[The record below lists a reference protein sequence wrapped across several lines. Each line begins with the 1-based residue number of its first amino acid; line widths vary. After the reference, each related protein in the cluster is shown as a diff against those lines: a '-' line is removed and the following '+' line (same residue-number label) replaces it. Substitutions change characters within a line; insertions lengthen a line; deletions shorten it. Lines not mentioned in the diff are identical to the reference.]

1 LLVSVAAGTIDSLL
15 FYRFLTIGH
24 GARSVYGWG
33 WGWSWNAPEHASR
46 FPRPLL
52 EWWRKGHGQSR
63 ILELGQLEPLTEE
76 IAKAAGEALG
86 RVNGATPI
94 DATVASAARRG
105 DRVFTSDPKD
115 LQKLQR
121 YFRAVVDIIAV

>member
-1 LLVSVAAGTIDSLL
+1 MIGATFDTGALIALEKGDRDMAIKLLVLDRAGVRITIP
-15 FYRFLTIGH
+15 TT
-24 GARSVYGWG
+24 AV
-33 WGWSWNAPEHASR
+33 
-46 FPRPLL
+46 L

-63 ILELGQLEPLTEE
+63 ILELGQVEPLTEE
-76 IAKAAGEALG
+76 IAKAAGEAL
-86 RVNGATPI
+86 VQVKGATPI
-94 DATVASAARRG
+94 DAIVMASAARRG